1 MGFAALPNRIEYPST
16 VMTSA
21 DLIQWTVGV
30 ALLGVNFFFV
40 FAEFALVRVRA
51 TRIQELVEA
60 GDQRAVL
67 VKRIHARIDEFLSVA
82 QVGITGATLGIGVI
96 IESGIAGPIE
106 HALGGDTAITRFL
119 SHAVGF
125 LIATFVV
132 ILSSELLP
140 KSLAIRYPDRAA
152 LWCARPLIVAY
163 WIFFPFLWVL
173 TKAAMG
179 IMRIFGIKRIA
190 GEEAHSE
197 DELRIILDHSQE
209 GGVLSFRR
217 LLFIEN
223 VFDLGELKVKD
234 AMRPAGQAK
243 VLDARKPWGDNEAV
257 VRASRFSR
265 FPLIVDDSG
274 RPAGFVHV
282 KDLLFACAAGTAP
295 DLAKLMR
302 PAHTAVDSMPL
313 EQLLAEMQRKRSQ
326 IALIT
331 DATGKWTGL
340 ISFEDIIEE
349 IIGTV
354 TDEFETETP
363 LALAETITPGRIVLG
378 VEAES
383 IQQAVRI
390 ALGRVPVAELPQQA
404 EGLARAVCD
413 RERLAPTYLGRN
425 IAMPHARLAGL
436 DKPVMIFARSSKGVP
451 VDGQPKEKA
460 LLFFILLTP
469 AGQPRVHQKMQ
480 ARIAA
485 ILENSEYVVERLR
498 DASTAA
504 EVMETIRTGEQ
515 AAID

>member
-1 MGFAALPNRIEYPST
+1 MST
-16 VMTSA
+16 AS
-21 DLIQWTVGV
+21 LIQWSIGL

-60 GDQRAVL
+60 GDPRALL
-67 VKRIHARIDEFLSVA
+67 VKRIHARMDEYLSVA

-106 HALGGDTAITRFL
+106 HALGGDTAFTRFL
-119 SHAVGF
+119 GHAVGF

-140 KSLAIRYPDRAA
+140 KSLAIRYPERAA
-152 LWCARPLIVAY
+152 LWCARPLVVFY

-173 TKAAMG
+173 TKAAQA
-179 IMRIFGIKRIA
+179 IMRAFRLKRA
-190 GEEAHSE
+190 ADEEAHSE
-197 DELRIILDHSQE
+197 EELRIILDRSQE

-223 VFDLGELKVKD
+223 VFDLGDLKAKD
-234 AMRPAGQAK
+234 AMRPARQAK
-243 VLDARKPWGDNEAV
+243 VLDARLPWPDNEAV
-257 VRASRFSR
+257 LRSSRFSR
-265 FPLIVDDSG
+265 FPLMIDDSG

-282 KDLLFACAAGTAP
+282 KDVLFACAGGTAP
-295 DLAKLMR
+295 DLVKLMR
-302 PAHTAVDSMPL
+302 PAHTAGESMPL

-326 IALIT
+326 IAMIT
-331 DATGKWTGL
+331 DASGRWTGL

-354 TDEFETETP
+354 SDEFEVEAP
-363 LALAETITPGRIVLG
+363 LFLAEAITPGRIVLG
-378 VEAES
+378 LEAPS
-383 IQQAVRI
+383 IQQAVRN
-390 ALGRVPVAELPQQA
+390 ALARVPAAELPQQA

-436 DKPVMIFARSSKGVP
+436 EKPVMIFARSEKGVAIE
-451 VDGQPKEKA
+451 GQPKEKA
-460 LLFFILLTP
+460 HLFFILLTP
-469 AGQPRVHQKMQ
+469 SGQPRVHQKMQ

-485 ILENSEYVVERLR
+485 ILENSDYVVERLR
-498 DASTAA
+498 EATTAA
-504 EVMETIRTGEQ
+504 EILETIRTGEQ